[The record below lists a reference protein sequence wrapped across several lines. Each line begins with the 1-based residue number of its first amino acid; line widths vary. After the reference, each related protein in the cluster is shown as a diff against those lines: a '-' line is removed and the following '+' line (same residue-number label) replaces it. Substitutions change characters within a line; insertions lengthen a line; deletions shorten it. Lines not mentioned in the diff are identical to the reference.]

1 MPPGQAKLYYLD
13 LKPNT
18 VVNGA
23 ISYTVKALRYWDP
36 ARCFCVED
44 LYAMKFGQRTSDA
57 MERRFFGNV
66 DRNGAAAADYL
77 RAYEDID
84 DRANDAVLHLVNY
97 IGAQRF
103 RTPRGLDWIQARIG
117 SSDRTS
123 TLLALQ
129 ELFQAYAAMWM
140 EGVWE
145 IVHARESASKFIVTD
160 EPVTFFNRAIFP
172 REAPYPGGEEF
183 PKIGTR
189 TLFPLGADACL
200 IITHLQLVRNP
211 WSKPL
216 AVRTNARTFGRTMFK
231 ITEIQF
237 GRELDDNEV
246 LRINYI
252 MKQHAT
258 KYIAAASAE
267 ALYPEKQL
275 GQVNWSG
282 LDADWFLLPN
292 PWKVGFTGGFAMG
305 FKDDSTFAMD
315 EYGRRPWHPRYEDKK
330 QQDKEFR
337 LFHDAQ
343 REWAKKRVGKPLSR
357 VIDQLREDSFS
368 NTLMREYLVKEGLL
382 PPEEPAPSA

>member
-1 MPPGQAKLYYLD
+1 MSAEQSRQHHYVAQWYQKRFLPPGQAKLYYLD

-145 IVHARESASKFIVTD
+145 IVDFAS
-160 EPVTFFNRAIFP
+160 PAWP
-172 REAPYPGGEEF
+172 
-183 PKIGTR
+183 
-189 TLFPLGADACL
+189 
-200 IITHLQLVRNP
+200 HLM
-211 WSKPL
+211 
-216 AVRTNARTFGRTMFK
+216 ATFGPTQQPILCRILGGGWK
-231 ITEIQF
+231 SRCRPSG
-237 GRELDDNEV
+237 GRAPHHWGV
-246 LRINYI
+246 LGFHHRRVCFR
-252 MKQHAT
+252 
-258 KYIAAASAE
+258 
-267 ALYPEKQL
+267 L
-275 GQVNWSG
+275 
-282 LDADWFLLPN
+282 WFLFL
-292 PWKVGFTGGFAMG
+292 AYQ
-305 FKDDSTFAMD
+305 S
-315 EYGRRPWHPRYEDKK
+315 
-330 QQDKEFR
+330 
-337 LFHDAQ
+337 
-343 REWAKKRVGKPLSR
+343 
-357 VIDQLREDSFS
+357 
-368 NTLMREYLVKEGLL
+368 LVV
-382 PPEEPAPSA
+382 